1 MYLYTFPLSCG
12 ETAAFYRRVLRSTVP
27 FLLFLICD
35 HFPPDFFL
43 NPIVRMKH
51 ICACRCHTGDPAG
64 CASCKPSERKKTK
77 KNKNSGRFTKKTNK
91 NKIKPGS
98 DGDQAQSLYEVSYY
112 FGSGAWQKKMA
123 GGDVNFVERAAAF
136 CGLTTSDT
144 GICVNCHGKF
154 VRKLDPHLKLQYSHL
169 TKMPS
174 PGNELPLTP
183 ASHKVTPSNLNCT
196 TTQGGGCCETFA
208 NLQH

>member
-1 MYLYTFPLSCG
+1 
-12 ETAAFYRRVLRSTVP
+12 
-27 FLLFLICD
+27 
-35 HFPPDFFL
+35 
-43 NPIVRMKH
+43 
-51 ICACRCHTGDPAG
+51 
-64 CASCKPSERKKTK
+64 
-77 KNKNSGRFTKKTNK
+77 
-91 NKIKPGS
+91 
-98 DGDQAQSLYEVSYY
+98 
-112 FGSGAWQKKMA
+112 MA

-196 TTQGGGCCETFA
+196 TTQGSVDLNTPLTQQTMGQWQMPIEGRLTAQAPGEGSSELHIDEASQVPSRADTGKISTRA
-208 NLQH
+208 QVLLVNYRN

>member
-1 MYLYTFPLSCG
+1 MVWLRQCVRFYAPSNVHKKRNFIPVITGISRSSRGYTFPLSCG

-27 FLLFLICD
+27 FLLFLICG
-35 HFPPDFFL
+35 HSPPDFFL

-123 GGDVNFVERAAAF
+123 GGDVNFV
-136 CGLTTSDT
+136 
-144 GICVNCHGKF
+144 
-154 VRKLDPHLKLQYSHL
+154 
-169 TKMPS
+169 
-174 PGNELPLTP
+174 
-183 ASHKVTPSNLNCT
+183 
-196 TTQGGGCCETFA
+196 
-208 NLQH
+208 